1 MNMIFVH
8 GDEMNTFAV
17 KKDEMNT
24 FVDNPSPRLR
34 LSFVPSVGQEGNA

>member
-1 MNMIFVH
+1 MNTFFGQ
-8 GDEMNTFAV
+8 GDEMNTSV
-17 KKDEMNT
+17 DKKDELNT